1 MIMVSKEKFVKDI
14 MWLMQQRKYKR
25 KYKFNS
31 QQADFYNFKRDRVKT
46 CSHGKFKGSQKWIE
60 QKEEEQIISV
70 IN

>member
-46 CSHGKFKGSQKWIE
+46 CSHGKFKGSQK
-60 QKEEEQIISV
+60 
-70 IN
+70 